1 MVFEFPEQLRK
12 SMQERYKL
20 LELKGGDPNK
30 FRGTIRVDAKL
41 IAPLRR
47 EAKSGDITWISDAR
61 KEVGSLG
68 EYPGAL
74 QYFISGLPFCHMAH
88 YSERAS
94 VMDLSLESVEITV
107 RAHYDTR
114 PGGYFDEILYET
126 RIVSPEPED
135 KIKGLVN
142 LAEHDCY
149 VTNTLSRAAK
159 LQGTIFLNGSK
170 IMRTFH
176 YKG

>member
-1 MVFEFPEQLRK
+1 MVVEFPEQLRK

-20 LELKGGDPNK
+20 LEVEGGDPSK

-41 IAPLRR
+41 IAALRR
-47 EAKSGDITWISDAR
+47 EASSRDLIWISDGR
-61 KEVGSLG
+61 KELGSFG

-94 VMDLSLESVEITV
+94 VTGLSLESVEITV

-126 RIVSPEPED
+126 RIVSSEPED
-135 KIKGLVN
+135 KIRELVN

-159 LQGTIFLNGSK
+159 LQGTIFLNGTK
-170 IMRTFH
+170 IMETMHSKR
-176 YKG
+176 